1 MVRVSIVGRNDNTR
15 EVVYK
20 YSGYLGDLTK
30 TFGSGDEATFFARIT
45 RAGVLYYYGDIDSL
59 RRPPFKCDKNT
70 GRLAIH
76 ANLSNDLNYL
86 GLFTYNGRIIFSD
99 RPIIKVYLKD
109 KSGAQYKQR
118 LVFATTIHELTHAA
132 H

>member
-1 MVRVSIVGRNDNTR
+1 MARVSIVGRNDNTS

-20 YSGYLGDLTK
+20 YSGYLGDITK

-45 RAGVLYYYGDIDSL
+45 RAGVLYYYSL

-86 GLFTYNGRIIFSD
+86 GIFTYNGRIIFSD
-99 RPIIKVYLKD
+99 RPIIKVYQKD
-109 KSGAQYKQR
+109 KSGAHTNIGLY
-118 LVFATTIHELTHAA
+118 
-132 H
+132 